1 VISATK
7 KLKTSKVL
15 PYGDILTKNIA
26 KNVGMTEKSG
36 PKFTPK
42 RRKRIKLVDF
52 TKAVYN

>member
-1 VISATK
+1 MISATK